1 MANKSLNFYGV
12 VVFSLIAI
20 QTGPVAL
27 ERQTVDEVESDDVI
41 NPAAFNGELLR
52 QLRDSNASVPAMAEE
67 IKKRGNELKK
77 FILLPLMRHKE
88 KQGHNRNQS
97 PTKHHE
103 EHHHQHQHNSP
114 SAGIHLP
121 RPSPT
126 FPFNTRTDEHV
137 DFSTEEYAQ
146 ITPTPSVDSWLTR
159 LIFTPKLRYA
169 RADKVP
175 DDSQVKIAKI
185 SSLNSSPTPTFTPVS
200 SVMTLSMQPNQSVT
214 GHPTDPSDEQ
224 DPCTVWQNCAL
235 NQLLKASR
243 WFQKLPSCSC
253 QLQPAHFIYNNTI
266 YDPALNKSFQWRGMK
281 VDKKGLL
288 RRTAEFCIRSL
299 PRTSLSAQVCCY
311 DSKFQLITRG
321 TGAGAPFVVSPSEC
335 LDALQAG
342 RLAYS
347 SL

>member
-1 MANKSLNFYGV
+1 MFEFLTLIFVSRNLTFNNKLAV
-12 VVFSLIAI
+12 EIALHTNI
-20 QTGPVAL
+20 VYFHYQ
-27 ERQTVDEVESDDVI
+27 ESDDVI

-52 QLRDSNASVPAMAEE
+52 QVRDSNASAPAMAEE

-88 KQGHNRNQS
+88 KQGHHRNQS

-103 EHHHQHQHNSP
+103 EHHHQHQHISP

-214 GHPTDPSDEQ
+214 GILKY
-224 DPCTVWQNCAL
+224 CAL
-235 NQLLKASR
+235 VTR
-243 WFQKLPSCSC
+243 V
-253 QLQPAHFIYNNTI
+253 IV
-266 YDPALNKSFQWRGMK
+266 ALEVRMF
-281 VDKKGLL
+281 
-288 RRTAEFCIRSL
+288 
-299 PRTSLSAQVCCY
+299 
-311 DSKFQLITRG
+311 
-321 TGAGAPFVVSPSEC
+321 
-335 LDALQAG
+335 
-342 RLAYS
+342 RL
-347 SL
+347 